1 MLARN
6 FQSDIN
12 GRIAELIKDDKSRFM
27 KSNDYN
33 EFEGTGPF
41 KDRKGLLYKI
51 NIPDGFISVTLTATD
66 HDPEEVV
73 VRLDKDRHDISYG
86 RKFSDGSYEDNY
98 QLGYIVYREI
108 CKKLESSKSLDG
120 LIEEYGLEEVG

>member
-27 KSNDYN
+27 KSTDYS
-33 EFEGTGPF
+33 EFAGTGPF
-41 KDRKGLLYKI
+41 KDRKGLLFKI
-51 NIPDGFISVTLTATD
+51 NIPEGFISITLTATD

-73 VRLDKDRHDISYG
+73 VRLDKDRHSLAYE
-86 RKFSDGSYEDNY
+86 RKFSDGSYDDNY
-98 QLGYIVYREI
+98 QLGYIVYREV
-108 CKKLESSKSLDG
+108 CKRLESTKSLDG
-120 LIEEYGLEEVG
+120 LIEEYRLEEVG